1 MNNIKKPS
9 GKRKAFLNFAFLF
22 VIYIYE
28 ILYEKVSCVKR
39 FFICL
44 FVFVF
49 IFQVS
54 VVGFCAN
61 KNANDDD
68 EAQVPSTFTSNV
80 VGGDDVSK
88 LPVEIKAKSA
98 VLMDVATGEVLLQYN
113 ADVKLFP
120 ASVTKIMT
128 MLLVA
133 EAIDSG
139 RITLADKVACSS
151 NAASKGGS
159 QIWLEE
165 GEVMTVDELLRA
177 TVIGSANDAATLL
190 GEYISGSEE
199 SFIALMNARAKEL
212 GMKNTHFV
220 NATGLDDTTDE
231 HLTTARDIAIMS
243 TELLKHKFI
252 TDYTTVWMDS
262 LRNGETELVNTN
274 KLVRFY
280 EGTTGLK
287 TGTTAKAGC
296 CVSASAEREN
306 LHLVAV
312 VMGSENSKDR
322 FNTAKAMLS
331 WGFTNYTL
339 YSPQIETKQYEKVVV
354 NSGRCDFTE
363 TVFPEI
369 APILI
374 KKGQE
379 EKVKVTVEIC
389 ENVDAPV
396 SEKQTLGNVKVTLD
410 EKVVNEYKILSRTEV
425 HKLTFFDGILKIF
438 NFISNGN
445 TAYPFANT

>member
-1 MNNIKKPS
+1 M
-9 GKRKAFLNFAFLF
+9 KRLL
-22 VIYIYE
+22 IY
-28 ILYEKVSCVKR
+28 L
-39 FFICL
+39 
-44 FVFVF
+44 FVF
-49 IFQVS
+49 IFIFQLS
-54 VVGFCAN
+54 VIGFCTD
-61 KNANDDD
+61 KSANDDD
-68 EAQVPSTFTSNV
+68 ESQVPSTFTSTVAN
-80 VGGDDVSK
+80 GDDASK

-98 VLMDVATGEVLLQYN
+98 VLMDVATGEVLLEYN

-133 EAIDSG
+133 EAIDGG
-139 RITLADKVACSS
+139 RITLADKVACSA

-165 GEVMTVDELLRA
+165 GEVMSVDELLRA

-199 SFIALMNARAKEL
+199 AFIALMNSRAKEL

-252 TDYTTVWMDS
+252 IDYTTVWMDS

-280 EGTTGLK
+280 DGTTGLK

-296 CVSASAEREN
+296 CVSASAESDS

-312 VMGSENSKDR
+312 VMGSENSNDR
-322 FNTAKAMLS
+322 FNTAKALLS

-339 YSPQIETKQYEKVVV
+339 YTPEIEAKQYENVKV
-354 NSGRCDFTE
+354 NSGRCDYVQ
-363 TVFPEI
+363 TVIPDI
-369 APILI
+369 SPILI

-379 EKVKVTVEIC
+379 ENVKVSVGIC

-396 SEKQTLGNVKVTLD
+396 TEKQTLGTVKVTLD
-410 EKVVNEYKILSRTEV
+410 NKLVNEYKILSAFGV
-425 HKLTFFDGILKIF
+425 PKLTVFDGLLKII

-445 TAYPFANT
+445 TAYPFADS